1 MFNRSRRRLA
11 YWFTLSMGSIL
22 ILFAFTVYHR
32 QIKEQQR
39 EFDQSIYA
47 QTKKIAALTSY
58 QQQENNWQINTD
70 NVSLSNSAIFN
81 ESRIIYIRWYDAQ
94 KNLLQFIGNC
104 PNQDSLVISGWQT
117 LRYDCN
123 LNGTT
128 KRKNLRILT
137 IPLAAVSVGVTA
149 PSIVGT
155 NLKDEQSLV
164 GYLQV
169 AVSIAPIRTSL
180 GRSRLFL
187 SLGVPITLG
196 LTGIIGW
203 ILGGLAMHPVRLS
216 YEQLQRFTADASHEL
231 RAPIAAILSNAQ
243 VGLLAPAEDKQQPR
257 QRLENIVTQSK
268 YMSALVTNLLFLA
281 RHQGKLNSEDIAKID
296 IVELLNSV
304 ASHYQTFATAKDL
317 EFRLNI
323 PCTSSEFC
331 GDRDLLHQAIGNLLD
346 NAIKYTPKGGAVGLQ
361 LEFKPRRLLITITDT
376 GIGVPQADLPYIFE
390 RFYRVD
396 KTRTRQTGGFGL
408 GLAIAKQIVEAHNG
422 KITAESQANQGTRF
436 QICLPQRAAM
446 TN

>member
-1 MFNRSRRRLA
+1 
-11 YWFTLSMGSIL
+11 
-22 ILFAFTVYHR
+22 
-32 QIKEQQR
+32 
-39 EFDQSIYA
+39 
-47 QTKKIAALTSY
+47 
-58 QQQENNWQINTD
+58 
-70 NVSLSNSAIFN
+70 
-81 ESRIIYIRWYDAQ
+81 
-94 KNLLQFIGNC
+94 
-104 PNQDSLVISGWQT
+104 
-117 LRYDCN
+117 
-123 LNGTT
+123 T

-137 IPLAAVSVGVTA
+137 LPLAAVSAGVTA

-169 AVSIAPIRTSL
+169 AVSIAAIRTSL

-203 ILGGLAMHPVRLS
+203 ILGGVAMHPVRLS

-296 IVELLNSV
+296 IVELLNFV
-304 ASHYQTFATAKDL
+304 VSHYKTFASAKNL

-323 PCTSSEFC
+323 PCASSEFC
-331 GDRDLLHQAIGNLLD
+331 GDRDLLQQAIGNLLD
-346 NAIKYTPKGGAVGLQ
+346 NAIKYTPNGGAVGLQ

-376 GIGVPQADLPYIFE
+376 GIGVPQADLPHIFE

-396 KTRTRQTGGFGL
+396 KTRTRHTGGFGL

-422 KITAESQANQGTRF
+422 KITVDSQANQGTRF
-436 QICLPQRAAM
+436 QICLPQRAVVV
-446 TN
+446 N

>member
-58 QQQENNWQINTD
+58 QQQDNKWQINTD
-70 NVSLSNSAIFN
+70 NVSLSNSAILN

-104 PNQDSLVISGWQT
+104 PNQDSLVTSGWQT

-137 IPLAAVSVGVTA
+137 LPLAAVSAGVTA

-169 AVSIAPIRTSL
+169 AVSIA
-180 GRSRLFL
+180 
-187 SLGVPITLG
+187 
-196 LTGIIGW
+196 
-203 ILGGLAMHPVRLS
+203 
-216 YEQLQRFTADASHEL
+216 
-231 RAPIAAILSNAQ
+231 
-243 VGLLAPAEDKQQPR
+243 
-257 QRLENIVTQSK
+257 
-268 YMSALVTNLLFLA
+268 
-281 RHQGKLNSEDIAKID
+281 
-296 IVELLNSV
+296 
-304 ASHYQTFATAKDL
+304 
-317 EFRLNI
+317 
-323 PCTSSEFC
+323 
-331 GDRDLLHQAIGNLLD
+331 
-346 NAIKYTPKGGAVGLQ
+346 
-361 LEFKPRRLLITITDT
+361 
-376 GIGVPQADLPYIFE
+376 
-390 RFYRVD
+390 
-396 KTRTRQTGGFGL
+396 
-408 GLAIAKQIVEAHNG
+408 
-422 KITAESQANQGTRF
+422 
-436 QICLPQRAAM
+436 
-446 TN
+446 